1 MCPRLSDFV
10 DLGDT
15 VMRIRYG
22 HIVLAACM
30 GLGLPARAADG
41 NGLQVRDVS
50 WFQGRWASHI
60 AWNPEVAQR
69 LRRPNPYT
77 MTPMASRHPLRGW
90 TALRDYYFDE
100 GESALLT
107 PAAAG
112 GLRAT
117 GGLVVTPR
125 STLVSTASHRS
136 GLVSGSSGLTRQ
148 TLMGSGWDPRND
160 LVPVPY
166 VGLGYTDPPGRSGWG
181 FRADLGLMALHPQSA
196 VKLGSALSGVQGVD
210 ELLGGMQLSPVLQIG
225 VSYSF

>member
-1 MCPRLSDFV
+1 
-10 DLGDT
+10 
-15 VMRIRYG
+15 MRIRYG
-22 HIVLAACM
+22 HIVLATWM
-30 GLGLPARAADG
+30 GLGVSAWAADG

-60 AWNPEVAQR
+60 AWNPEGPQR
-69 LRRPNPYT
+69 LRRPDPYNIV
-77 MTPMASRHPLRGW
+77 PMVPRHPLRGW
-90 TALRDYYFDE
+90 TALRDYYFDD
-100 GESALLT
+100 GESALLA

-125 STLVSTASHRS
+125 STLAATSARRS
-136 GLVSGSSGLTRQ
+136 GMGNGSSGLTRQ